1 MNQIQTVIENAL
13 TYYKGLA
20 RLLDGWFIENEE
32 VAWFWT
38 DRRSLYRFNGV
49 VRTTTR
55 TEKLGE
61 LVDPILETFL
71 SKNLPFFWVDLP
83 EVGTAGLGDYL
94 SSKNVRW
101 EHFKGMPAMSRGLD
115 DLPEFSLSKE
125 AEITCVQTHQDQVDW
140 LNVLMEGF
148 EEPAA
153 SRPDFQ
159 QYLFNS
165 LTESKPA
172 FEHFVARW
180 QGEPCAISTLLSA
193 NHGAGIYHVTTLPA
207 YRGRGLGKAL
217 TLVAMQSAREG
228 GYEDAILFAT
238 PSGFPIYEQ
247 LGFTT
252 ITTADAF
259 IWFGNESH
267 P

>member
-13 TYYKGLA
+13 TYYRGLA
-20 RLLDGWFIENEE
+20 RLLDGWFIENDE

-61 LVDPILETFL
+61 LAEPILETFL

-101 EHFKGMPAMSRGLD
+101 EHFKGMPAMSRGFD

-148 EEPAA
+148 EEPEA

-159 QYLFNS
+159 QYLLNS
-165 LTESKPA
+165 LTDSKPA

-180 QGEPCAISTLLSA
+180 QGEPCA
-193 NHGAGIYHVTTLPA
+193 
-207 YRGRGLGKAL
+207 
-217 TLVAMQSAREG
+217 
-228 GYEDAILFAT
+228 
-238 PSGFPIYEQ
+238 
-247 LGFTT
+247 
-252 ITTADAF
+252 
-259 IWFGNESH
+259 
-267 P
+267 